1 MASKTDKY
9 TADKQAIK
17 EVFNEN
23 EQRYG
28 YRRITDALHAKGI
41 IINHKKMLRLM
52 KMLGIHGKM
61 RKNEKYHSYK
71 GEVGKV
77 ADNLLN
83 RDFNAEN
90 AFEKLATDVT
100 QFKEAGCNLEAV
112 MIWAGH
118 SFDKDVKTSAVD
130 RGYTD
135 YSEEYLYHE
144 AQKIDYEL

>member
-1 MASKTDKY
+1 
-9 TADKQAIK
+9 
-17 EVFNEN
+17 
-23 EQRYG
+23 
-28 YRRITDALHAKGI
+28 
-41 IINHKKMLRLM
+41 M